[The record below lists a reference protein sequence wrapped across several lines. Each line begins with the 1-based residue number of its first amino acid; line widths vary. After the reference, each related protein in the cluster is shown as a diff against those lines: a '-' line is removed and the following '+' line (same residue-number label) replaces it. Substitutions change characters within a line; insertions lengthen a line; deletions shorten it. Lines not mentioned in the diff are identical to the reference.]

1 EPHGLAPVRGLRDD
15 LDILCCAEERGD
27 AVAHHRLVV
36 GDYHGD
42 RHQATLLPGPGAPQG
57 LPPRSARPRPV
68 PPAPIGAAVVPH
80 GRRTGRCFAP
90 GAVAALRVAL
100 PSLDP
105 GRSRSPAP
113 LT

>member
-1 EPHGLAPVRGLRDD
+1 M
-15 LDILCCAEERGD
+15 
-27 AVAHHRLVV
+27 
-36 GDYHGD
+36 
-42 RHQATLLPGPGAPQG
+42 
-57 LPPRSARPRPV
+57 
-68 PPAPIGAAVVPH
+68 VPH